1 MFGDE
6 QTGQLLPGLS
16 TDNPAL
22 YQALLTRLDSEGSW
36 QDAMWL
42 NTRAGSRYCQ
52 VRISRIVSEEDPDNH
67 ICVVTD
73 TTESHQQEDRIRYLA
88 HHDPVTGLT
97 NRHFCMGGWP
107 RRFINCHRARLPWA
121 FSTWI
126 ASKPSTTRWGT
137 HAAGDCLLQAVARRL
152 QNAGACGRPGVTHR
166 GDEFVILAS
175 GCAVC

>member
-1 MFGDE
+1 M
-6 QTGQLLPGLS
+6 S
-16 TDNPAL
+16 TALVWFRRDLRSFDHSAL

-97 NRHFCMGGWP
+97 NRHSRTLQP
-107 RRFINCHRARLPWA
+107 LVRR
-121 FSTWI
+121 
-126 ASKPSTTRWGT
+126 G
-137 HAAGDCLLQAVARRL
+137 AGSR
-152 QNAGACGRPGVTHR
+152 
-166 GDEFVILAS
+166 
-175 GCAVC
+175 